1 MMKTPMI
8 RGELPLVPTDLST
21 STFMLPAMEDIRK
34 KNYFAPRIDKIFA
47 EQLKWTPPGW
57 KSPNTMRLWPLKNG
71 GKGRCIFHS
80 VSAALWGCD
89 DDGEMLERMAE
100 TVLEQDR
107 DLLFPIYKKQF
118 PKKTEEEARKFW
130 DARIV
135 KRTDKRG
142 RCQFLYFIL
151 ANILRRPIIAVTDEY
166 RRKHD
171 LTTIDTT
178 KKCSKIFLP
187 TLLEPGD
194 CSKTPLVLG
203 VTWAKN
209 SGHSSALAGV
219 SGQLTHMKLFNKE
232 GKRFPIWY
240 GKRRGWKKD
249 VSDYLSIEKH
259 AADGKT
265 YWFCRMDQ

>member
-21 STFMLPAMEDIRK
+21 STFMLPAKEDIRR
-34 KNYFAPRIDKIFA
+34 KNYFVPKIDKLLA
-47 EQLKWTPPGW
+47 EQLNWTPPGW

-80 VSAALWGCD
+80 VSVALWGCD
-89 DDGEMLERMAE
+89 DDGEMLETMTE

-118 PKKTEEEARKFW
+118 PKQTEEEARKFW
-130 DARIV
+130 DAKIV
-135 KRTDKRG
+135 KRTGKGG
-142 RCQFLYFIL
+142 RTQFNYFIL
-151 ANILRRPIIAVTDEY
+151 ANVLRRPIITVSDKY
-166 RRKHD
+166 RRDRD
-171 LTTIDTT
+171 LSPIGTAGMG
-178 KKCSKIFLP
+178 SKIFLP

-203 VTWAKN
+203 VTWTKRIA
-209 SGHSSALAGV
+209 HSSALAGV
-219 SGQLTHMKLFNKE
+219 SGQLTHVKLCDKE

-240 GKRRGWKKD
+240 GKRRGWMKD